1 VEGHRAEGEPPEGD
15 LGEPGG
21 PHRGGE

>member
-1 VEGHRAEGEPPEGD
+1 VEGHRAEGEPSEGD